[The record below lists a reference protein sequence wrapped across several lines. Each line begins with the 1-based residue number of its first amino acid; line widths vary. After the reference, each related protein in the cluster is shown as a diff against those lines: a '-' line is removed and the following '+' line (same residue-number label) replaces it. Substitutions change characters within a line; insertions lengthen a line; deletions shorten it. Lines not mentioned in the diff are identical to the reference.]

1 MKKVL
6 IGLLLIIPMAIV
18 AAVVLV
24 TNVVLITPDIT
35 VASIAIVDPDFYQDV
50 DSVSLYFDRPG
61 MQYQLAA
68 LVLPKKATNKKVHW
82 SIENS
87 VSYDPEYEGDI
98 ATVDD
103 NGNVTINWTGT
114 FDVVAKTDDGGKTDR
129 CRFEIKSDVARSAY
143 IVYKDVKLG
152 ETPGIDITT
161 DEIIRLEACAHPID
175 VDLEYVTWESN
186 DKNVLSVDANGV
198 VVPQGAGTATVTM
211 KLKSKDFVSGSE
223 KRVAPEIVRTVKIT
237 VRGGVFPTALKYVY
251 TDSVSLSS
259 IGAVGSTLVKSQ
271 NATLE
276 SGAIVFSE
284 KTGYAV
290 LEKGGKTMTLR
301 KVESETSIVFENA
314 DVIENSTV
322 IVGKVPYKL
331 NAIFAASGEKASGA
345 RYKSLNT
352 DVATIDEKTGLI
364 TAVSSGEVTFIAEF
378 GGESISIDLHVRKPV
393 IYFML
398 EKDAPQGIADEC
410 VYGNMYFEYSG
421 EEKMTGRLV
430 PFRQIK
436 VVAPEDLTGSENL
449 NRFKWSVV
457 SDGDIATIDENGVI
471 TFSEFEKG
479 VRKNVKVVAE
489 AKDSPYAGDS
499 IKREYNFTVM
509 YGVNVETADELTKA
523 VNEEI
528 DGKKYEVFMRN
539 DITIRSIRYTE
550 SDTKGISG
558 EKGEEIRTW
567 CNAPLRLSTSLYGNG
582 HTIDWKHRDYDDP
595 TAKPNIMGSNILVM
609 DGPEGKDAPRVLLR
623 NVKIKSSELPKNNT
637 FASKDF
643 VGIGVETKGNV
654 HVQYCVI
661 ENAMYCMR
669 VGSYDNEEE
678 AVKKGDFAETLIE
691 GTIMSNSSKF
701 TCFSWCIFKNQRV
714 VMKNCVYGQAAS
726 PSVGFSSGDD
736 NEEHTCNLDIQ
747 GILRIYNW
755 KQDVD
760 LDLVGGI
767 TNNDAIDKILK
778 DVIQKGLQGK
788 RYEHL
793 FVKDSGVRY
802 MHCGMLFSGLSQ
814 ENRVTVTGALEEN
827 GFDHAEIKLNEL
839 VAEISP
845 GAAIIVGNMHP
856 VTFYGYTD
864 ESKTPVKHNS
874 NLVHSQE
881 LYKLLR
887 GE

>member
-35 VASIAIVDPDFYQDV
+35 VASVAIVDPDFYQDV
-50 DSVSLYFDRPG
+50 DNVSLYFDRPG

-98 ATVDD
+98 ATADD

-114 FDVVAKTDDGGKTDR
+114 FDIVAKTDDGGKTDR

-175 VDLEYVTWESN
+175 VDLEYVTWESS

-223 KRVAPEIVRTVKIT
+223 KRVAPEIVRTVQIT
-237 VRGGVFPTALKYVY
+237 VRGGVFPTALKYVH

-259 IGAVGSTLVKSQ
+259 IGAEGSTLVKSQ
-271 NATLE
+271 NAALE
-276 SGAIVFSE
+276 SGAIVFSG

-364 TAVSSGEVTFIAEF
+364 TAISSGEVTFTAEF
-378 GGESISIDLHVRKPV
+378 GEESISIDLRVRKPV

-410 VYGNMYFEYSG
+410 IYGNMYFEYSG
-421 EEKMTGRLV
+421 EEMTGRLV
-430 PFRQIK
+430 PLRQIK

-449 NRFKWSVV
+449 SRFKWSVV

-479 VRKNVKVVAE
+479 VRKNVKVIAE

-509 YGVNVETADELTKA
+509 CGVNVETADELTKA
-523 VNEEI
+523 VNEGI
-528 DGKKYEVFMRN
+528 HEVFLRN

-550 SDTKGISG
+550 ADTSRFSG
-558 EKGEEIRTW
+558 EKGEETRTW
-567 CNAPLRLSTSLYGNG
+567 SDAPLRLTTSLYGNG

-609 DGPEGKDAPRVLLR
+609 DGPQGKDKPRVLLR
-623 NVKIKSSELPKNNT
+623 NVKIKSSELPKSNT

-678 AVKKGDFAETLIE
+678 AINKGDFAETLIE

-701 TCFSWCIFKNQRV
+701 TCFSWCTYKNQRV

-767 TNNDAIDKILK
+767 TNNDAIDNILK
-778 DVIQKGLQGK
+778 EVIQKGLQGK

-802 MHCGMLFSGLSQ
+802 MHCGMLFSGLNH

-827 GFDHAEIKLNEL
+827 GFDHVEIKLNEL

-845 GAAIIVGNMHP
+845 GAAIIVGNLKP